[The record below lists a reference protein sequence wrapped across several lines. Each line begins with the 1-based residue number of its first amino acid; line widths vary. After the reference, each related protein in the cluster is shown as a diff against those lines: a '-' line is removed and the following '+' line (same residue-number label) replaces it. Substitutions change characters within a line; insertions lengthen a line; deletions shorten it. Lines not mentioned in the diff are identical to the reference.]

1 MQSWKDLV
9 QVNGSF
15 YCNLSSTAELDDDDQ
30 PDSGSAADWLA
41 NGQGIDEPIY
51 LNTLGRTIVR
61 VGDDVTTTDEVADV
75 GQTGDAT
82 TTVPVSQQQQQHTIK
97 LVIGGEPLS
106 LDTSEYVSWDGGSQ
120 VGNDQSSPSTDGC
133 SVLDEDCDS
142 ISSPAADSSSSTSST
157 TSSPS
162 KPLQLPSLQP
172 IHSDRVYNDELTHS
186 CCRFFAERQLRH
198 LSIAN
203 TTTTSP
209 PTVTVTPR
217 QTETHS
223 SGLEDKMQTLRREI
237 VSVWFLYSSFSSS
250 PHPPIRSF
258 STAPK

>member
-1 MQSWKDLV
+1 MQSWNELV

-15 YCNLSSTAELDDDDQ
+15 YCNLMSSTAELDDDDDDQ

-41 NGQGIDEPIY
+41 NGHDVDEPIY

-61 VGDDVTTTDEVADV
+61 VGDDVTTTTEEEVVDA
-75 GQTGDAT
+75 GQTGET
-82 TTVPVSQQQQQHTIK
+82 TTSIVPISSQQQQHQHTIK
-97 LVIGGEPLS
+97 LVIGEPLS

-120 VGNDQSSPSTDGC
+120 VGNDQSSPSTDGG

-142 ISSPAADSSSSTSST
+142 ISSPSADSSSLST
-157 TSSPS
+157 PS
-162 KPLQLPSLQP
+162 KPQLPCPQP

-203 TTTTSP
+203 TTATT
-209 PTVTVTPR
+209 TDR

-237 VSVWFLYSSFSSS
+237 VSVWFL
-250 PHPPIRSF
+250 
-258 STAPK
+258 